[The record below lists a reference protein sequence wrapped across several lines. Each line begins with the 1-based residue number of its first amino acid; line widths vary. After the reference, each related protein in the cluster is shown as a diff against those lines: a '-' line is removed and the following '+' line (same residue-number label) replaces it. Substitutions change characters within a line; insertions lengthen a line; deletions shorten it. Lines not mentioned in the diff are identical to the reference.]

1 MNMKKVIVI
10 SGGSDGLGKEVA
22 KYLTTQNNVVIL
34 SDNNDKLIACAN
46 EIGCDYQV
54 CDVSST
60 NSINSAI
67 EKIKDK
73 YHKIDC
79 LINNAGLWIEG
90 TLDQNDESKIREV
103 IEVNTTGYILLTKSV
118 LQLMKEQKDGFIIN
132 VISQAGLY
140 AKAERSVYTASK
152 WAITGFTK
160 SIQQEAAK
168 DGIRVT
174 GLYPGKMNTKMF
186 EKSGNKKTMDDALE
200 ISDVAKVI
208 DFILTFNNNVVFPE
222 IGIKNIKN

>member
-1 MNMKKVIVI
+1 MKKVIVI

-22 KYLTTQNNVVIL
+22 KYLASQNDVVIL
-34 SDNNDKLIACAN
+34 SDDEERLIACAN
-46 EIGCDYQV
+46 EIGCDHQV
-54 CDVSST
+54 CDVSNT
-60 NSINSAI
+60 ESINSAI
-67 EKIKDK
+67 EKIKGK
-73 YHKIDC
+73 YQKIDC

-90 TLDQNDESKIREV
+90 ALEQNDEARIREV

-118 LQLMKEQKDGFIIN
+118 LQLMKEQKDGLIIN

-140 AKAERSVYTASK
+140 GKAERSVYTASK

-160 SIQQEAAK
+160 SIQQEVAK

-186 EKSGNKKTMDDALE
+186 EKSGNKKSMDDALE
-200 ISDVAKVI
+200 TTDVAKVI
-208 DFILTFNNNVVFPE
+208 DFILTFNKDVVFPE